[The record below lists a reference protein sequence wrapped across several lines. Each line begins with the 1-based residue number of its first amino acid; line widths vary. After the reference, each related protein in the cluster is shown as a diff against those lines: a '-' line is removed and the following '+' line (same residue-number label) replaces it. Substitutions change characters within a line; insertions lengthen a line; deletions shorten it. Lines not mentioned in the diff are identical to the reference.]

1 MERVFLKDEIAV
13 EKVQLFLEKQSLTMD
28 LFIEEMYVKKINGK
42 IVATGALYEN
52 VLKCIAIDDA
62 YKGSGYINEVIGY
75 LTRRCYELGRMRL
88 FIYTKPQSY
97 RSFEFLGFKKIAQS
111 ENVVLMEN
119 DLMGIEA
126 FLKKLSRHK
135 KSGHIGSIVMNCNP
149 FTNGHQYLIETASMA
164 CDWVHLFILMEEKS
178 TFPNDVRVA
187 LVQKGIEHLDNVIL
201 HKVSDYIISA
211 ATFPSYF
218 LKSDDALTREHVQLD
233 LNIFGEKIAKA
244 LEINCR
250 FVGDEPL
257 NKTTAIYNKIMMRQ
271 LPKAGIDVIEVPRKE
286 DRLGPISASTV
297 RKLINIEDY
306 GRMSQLVPKSTY
318 DYLLSDAAKPVIE
331 KIKNTYSQEN
341 LV

>member
-1 MERVFLKDEIAV
+1 MERVFLKDNVAV
-13 EKVQLFLEKQSLTMD
+13 EKVKKFLQKQSLTMD
-28 LFIEEMYVKKINGK
+28 PFIEEMYVKKINGE

-52 VLKCIAIDDA
+52 VLKCIAIEDA
-62 YKGSGYINEVIGY
+62 YKGSGFINEVVGY
-75 LTRRCYELGRMRL
+75 LTRRCYELGRMHL
-88 FIYTKPQSY
+88 FIYTKPLSY
-97 RSFEFLGFKKIAQS
+97 QSFEFLGFKKIAQS

-119 DLMGIEA
+119 DLMGIEE
-126 FLKKLSRHK
+126 FLRNLSRHK
-135 KSGHIGSIVMNCNP
+135 KTGHIGSIVMNCNP
-149 FTNGHQYLIETASMA
+149 FTNGHKYLIETASKE

-187 LVQKGIEHLDNVIL
+187 LVEKGIQHLDNVIL

-218 LKSDDALTREHVQLD
+218 LKSVDALTQEHVKLD
-233 LNIFGEKIAKA
+233 LDLFGEKIAQA

-250 FVGDEPL
+250 FIGDEPF
-257 NKTTAIYNKIMMRQ
+257 NKTTAIYNEIMKSQ
-271 LPKAGIDVIEVPRKE
+271 LPTVGIEVIEIPRKE

-297 RKLINIEDY
+297 RRLINIGDY
-306 GRMSQLVPKSTY
+306 GRISQLVPKSTY
-318 DYLLSDAAKPVIE
+318 DYLLSDAAKSVIE